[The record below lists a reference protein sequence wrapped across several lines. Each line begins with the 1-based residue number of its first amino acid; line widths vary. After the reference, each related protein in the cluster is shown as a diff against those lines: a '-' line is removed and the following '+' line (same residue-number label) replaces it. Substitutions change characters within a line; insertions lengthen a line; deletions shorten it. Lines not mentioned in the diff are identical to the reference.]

1 MNPKIIYPVPERQ
14 KMFYR
19 NIRNLFRIIFLISGA
34 ICVLVNILVG
44 GKAWS
49 LIVVW
54 SLFSFW
60 RLVFS
65 LRLVEFSIYSHAIKV
80 TFYLFVMMVLIDR
93 FLAPGWAETVV
104 PIVMFAYLLVM
115 FVLFF
120 VTYDKKEKHLVS
132 IMMLGAFNLATI
144 PYSIHSWPIENWI
157 AFAFQCASFLLF
169 LVMIIVNWKDII
181 YELKVR
187 FVAKTR

>member
-19 NIRNLFRIIFLISGA
+19 NIRNLFRIIFLLSGA

-44 GKAWS
+44 GKPWS

-65 LRLVEFSIYSHAIKV
+65 LRLVEFSIYAHAIKV

-115 FVLFF
+115 FILFF

-132 IMMLGAFNLATI
+132 IMMLGAFNLVTI